1 MSIALRFPG
10 QTAGVAPM
18 AEKPRPHAGGTAES
32 GAERDSVQQ
41 PTAPAAVVEVVG
53 GVRLVG
59 PYLGTGRMPRQPSC
73 FHPSRAQWQLQGYS
87 QTEQVNGR
95 RPTELLPPAA
105 PPIVVGLAVLKGRQR
120 RRRQEPSGR
129 RRQGC
134 GSRRGSA

>member
-1 MSIALRFPG
+1 
-10 QTAGVAPM
+10 M
-18 AEKPRPHAGGTAES
+18 AEEPRPNAAGAAEG

-41 PTAPAAVVEVVG
+41 LTAPAAVVEVVG

-59 PYLGTGRMPRQPSC
+59 PYLGTGRVPRQPSC

-87 QTEQVNGR
+87 QTEQVNCR
-95 RPTELLPPAA
+95 RPTELLPPAT
-105 PPIVVGLAVLKGRQR
+105 PPILVALAVLKGRRRR

-129 RRQGC
+129 RRRGC